1 MAHSQLITVLIWY
14 GTGFGTEVNLLWHRS
29 EPFMAHSQLIT
40 VLIWYGTGF
49 GTEVNLLWYRSEP
62 FMVQK

>member
-40 VLIWYGTGF
+40 VLILRYWF
-49 GTEVNLLWYRSEP
+49 WYRSEP